1 MGFSFFKKDADSKSN
16 TRTTDDQQTKG
27 KGLLNSLKKGL
38 AKTHDI
44 LTIRID
50 DLILGKKEIDDT
62 LIEELEEIL
71 ITSDLGVKTAHTLIE
86 QVQAMVK
93 RGEADKPERVK
104 QYLKKSIYEKL
115 LTVENNIAISQ
126 FHPFLIMV
134 IGVNGTG
141 KTTTIA
147 KMANHYKSQGKKV
160 LLVAADTFRAAAIEQ
175 LEIWGNRID
184 CEIIK
189 QDSGADP
196 SAVVYD
202 SIKAAHKRNSDVV
215 IVDTAGRMH
224 TKVNLMEELKKIER
238 VTAREYPG
246 APHETLL
253 VIDATTGQ
261 NALSQAKLFAEA
273 LKVTGIVLTKLDG
286 TSKGGIIIT
295 IADQLK
301 LPIRFVGIGEGFED
315 LKPFKAREFVDAL
328 LNEV

>member
-1 MGFSFFKKDADSKSN
+1 MGFSLFKKDTKNKPATQTDEKQ
-16 TRTTDDQQTKG
+16 TRG
-27 KGLLNSLKKGL
+27 KGLLKSLKKGL
-38 AKTHDI
+38 AKTHEI

-50 DLILGKKEIDDT
+50 DLILGKKEIDDN

-71 ITSDLGVKTAHTLIE
+71 ITSDLGVQTAHTLIE

-93 RGEADKPERVK
+93 RGEADNPELVK
-104 QYLKKSIYEKL
+104 KYLKDSIYQKL
-115 LTVENNIAISQ
+115 VTVENSMSISSNS
-126 FHPFLIMV
+126 PFVIIV

-147 KMANHYKSQGKKV
+147 KMANNYASQGKKV

-175 LEIWGNRID
+175 LEIWSKRID

-202 SIKAAHKRNSDVV
+202 AIKAAQTRNSDIV
-215 IVDTAGRMH
+215 IIDTAGRMH
-224 TKVNLMEELKKIER
+224 TKVNLMEELKKIYR

-273 LKVTGIVLTKLDG
+273 LEVSGIVLTKLDG

-295 IADQLK
+295 IADELK
-301 LPIRFVGIGEGFED
+301 IPIRFIGIGESFDD
-315 LKPFKAREFVDAL
+315 LKPFKAQDFVDAL
-328 LNEV
+328 FNEV

>member
-1 MGFSFFKKDADSKSN
+1 MAFSLFKKNTDSKQN
-16 TRTTDDQQTKG
+16 DPTEDKHQKTKG
-27 KGLLNSLKKGL
+27 FIHSLKKGL
-38 AKTHDI
+38 SKTHDL

-50 DLILGKKEIDDT
+50 DLILGKKEIDNA
-62 LIEELEEIL
+62 LMEELEEIL
-71 ITSDLGVKTAHTLIE
+71 ITSDLGVKTAHALME

-93 RGEADKPERVK
+93 RGEADKPELVK
-104 QYLKKSIYEKL
+104 HYLKESIYEKL
-115 LTVENNIAISQ
+115 LTVEKNINISETK
-126 FHPFLIMV
+126 PFVIMV

-147 KMANHYKSQGKKV
+147 KMANHYRSLGNKV

-175 LEIWGNRID
+175 LEIWSKRIG

-189 QDSGADP
+189 QESGADP

-202 SIKAAHKRNSDVV
+202 SINASRKRNFDLV

-224 TKVNLMEELKKIER
+224 TKVNLMEELKKLNR
-238 VTAREYPG
+238 VTAKKYPG

-295 IADQLK
+295 IADELNV
-301 LPIRFVGIGEGFED
+301 PIRFIGIGEGFDD
-315 LKPFKAREFVDAL
+315 LKPFGAREFVDAL
-328 LNEV
+328 FNEV